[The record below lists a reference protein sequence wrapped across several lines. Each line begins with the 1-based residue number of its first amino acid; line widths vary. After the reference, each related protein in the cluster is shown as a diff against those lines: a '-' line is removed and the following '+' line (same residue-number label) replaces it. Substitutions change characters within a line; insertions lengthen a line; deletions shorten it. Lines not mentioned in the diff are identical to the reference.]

1 MRTYEKSFL
10 TIKYFK
16 QLGLISIVS
25 NIQIEIFMMW
35 NMYIF
40 FFGLNSK
47 FDIAY
52 EEKKKTVNRS
62 MNEYIIDLNESQL
75 ISQTTIIKK
84 IHLI

>member
-16 QLGLISIVS
+16 QLGLLSIVS

-52 EEKKKTVNRS
+52 EGKKKKKTVNRS

-75 ISQTTIIKK
+75 ISQTTI
-84 IHLI
+84 

>member
-16 QLGLISIVS
+16 QLGLLSIVS

-52 EEKKKTVNRS
+52 EKKKTVNRS

-84 IHLI
+84 SI